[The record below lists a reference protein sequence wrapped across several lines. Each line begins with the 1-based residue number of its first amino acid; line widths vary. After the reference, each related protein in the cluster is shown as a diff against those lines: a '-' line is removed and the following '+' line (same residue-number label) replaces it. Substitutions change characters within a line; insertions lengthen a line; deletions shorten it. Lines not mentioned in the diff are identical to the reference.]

1 MARMD
6 AAGDRSPLGAGLPAP
21 AAAGIVVA
29 GLVVQEVGA
38 AMAVWLFPQAGPIG
52 TVMLRL
58 IFGAAVLWVVARPRL
73 RGHTARAWRAVGLLA
88 LALAVM
94 NASYYL
100 ALARLPLGVTVTI
113 EVLGPLALS
122 VATARRRAAW
132 LWAALALTGV
142 VLLAGGGWE
151 RLDPIGVAFALGAA
165 AMWALYIVSSA
176 RVGREF
182 SQLDGLAL
190 AMAIGAVVMVPFGVL
205 DAGSALLRPEVL
217 ALALAVAVLSSALP
231 YALELI
237 ALRSLTASAFG
248 VLMALAPATATLAGF
263 VLLGQ
268 HMSIVELAGIVL
280 VVAASIGAV
289 RSTRRPPDVAPPPA

>member
-29 GLVVQEVGA
+29 GLVAQEVGA

-151 RLDPIGVAFALGAA
+151 RLDPIGVAFTLGAA